1 VELIK
6 FLHVHGADITTADKY
21 GATPLHYASQMRVQQ
36 QQQQQQQQQREDKD
50 EDEDEDAEV
59 TAASREDQVVDGAA
73 RLNVQRAV
81 LMRTEIVDCLDV
93 QLRTPLIWAASCGI
107 LLSIYV
113 TSAEEVV
120 FYLLM
125 SCFVS
130 VRRLLTSFGC
140 I

>member
-1 VELIK
+1 
-6 FLHVHGADITTADKY
+6 
-21 GATPLHYASQMRVQQ
+21 MRV

-81 LMRTEIVDCLDV
+81 LMRTEIVDCLDL
-93 QLRTPLIWAASCGI
+93 QCRTPLIWAASCGI

-113 TSAEEVV
+113 TSADRGGCVLFVNE
-120 FYLLM
+120 LLCVCSQTSHKFCM
-125 SCFVS
+125 HLVNFVS
-130 VRRLLTSFGC
+130 KKHSIGF
-140 I
+140 